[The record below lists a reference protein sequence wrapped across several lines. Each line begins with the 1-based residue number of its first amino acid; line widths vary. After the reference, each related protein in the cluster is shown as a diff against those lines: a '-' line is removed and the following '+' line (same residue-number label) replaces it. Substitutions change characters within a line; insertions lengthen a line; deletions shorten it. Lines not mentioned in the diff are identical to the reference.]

1 MQDNNELV
9 ECHFLV
15 PLVRD
20 GNRRPHQ
27 PSAWRLLQDAL
38 FRRFGG
44 RSGPEGLYV
53 AIRPTPGE
61 YTSHSGGRVEDE
73 SRRYIVA
80 VEEKRVDELK
90 RLLARVANTF
100 DQEAIYLSVCGRVVF
115 VQADEGAGDL
125 ADEAEE
131 G

>member
-1 MQDNNELV
+1 MEDSELV

-27 PSAWRLLQDAL
+27 PSAWRFLQDSL

-61 YTSHSGGRVEDE
+61 YKSHSGGRVEDE

-80 VEEKRVDELK
+80 VEESRVDELK
-90 RLLARVANTF
+90 RFLARVANTF
-100 DQEAIYLSVCGRVVF
+100 DQEAIYLSVRGRVVF
-115 VQADEGAGDL
+115 VQADDGAGDL
-125 ADEAEE
+125 ADEGEE